1 MTSQP
6 MQARLTD
13 PVRYPQVA
21 SDPLRTKRAFTLLLM
36 TLVLPGSAQIV
47 AGDRT
52 LGRRALRVTFA
63 VWAAVITAVVLF
75 FVSRSTL
82 FGLFTH
88 QIWSLLLIGVL
99 VLLAVGWALMFLN
112 TLRII
117 RPGLLTAGMRPLVA
131 ASLAVLMLATSGA
144 LGYGAYL
151 LIVGRNAISDVFVAG
166 PDMEPVDGR
175 YNFLLMGGDAGEDRE
190 GRRPDSIS
198 VISVDAETGQ
208 PIVFG
213 IPRNLQNA
221 PFPDDSPM
229 SQVYP
234 DGYNCGNDCIIN
246 SLYTTVTQNYAN
258 LYPEAKDPGAA
269 AMMDAASGALGLE
282 VQGYVLVDMAGF
294 EKLID
299 AMGGITIDVGGRVP
313 IGGGTNLSTGLP
325 NEIKGYIEPGVQN
338 MDGYTAL
345 WYARSREGA
354 TDYDRMARQR
364 CVQQAMISQLNPATL
379 LTKFQKIAAAGTQ
392 IVETNIT
399 SSQLNSFLDLALKAK
414 GKKLLSLTAGP
425 PDYTRDFPTFP
436 DFAVLQQDV
445 QALIE
450 KSETKESEEQKP
462 GGGSQAEAPSG
473 QGQGG
478 GEPAPAEQAPA
489 ETPSGSA
496 PAPTASGGSG
506 NGLSPN
512 GTCSVP

>member
-1 MTSQP
+1 M
-6 MQARLTD
+6 LTD
-13 PVRYPQVA
+13 PVRYPQSA
-21 SDPLRTKRAFTLLLM
+21 PAPLLTKRAFVLLLM

-47 AGDRT
+47 AGDRQ
-52 LGRRALRVTFA
+52 LGRRALRVTFV
-63 VWAAVITAVVLF
+63 VWAAVIAAIVLY
-75 FVSRSTL
+75 FVNRSVL

-88 QIWSLLLIGVL
+88 QVWSLVLIGVL
-99 VLLAVGWALMFLN
+99 VLLAVCWALMFIN

-117 RPGLLTAGMRPLVA
+117 RPGLLAPGMRPVVA
-131 ASLAVLMLATSGA
+131 GSLALLVLATSGA

-151 LIVGRNAISDVFVAG
+151 LNVGRNAISDVFVAG
-166 PDMEPVDGR
+166 PEMEPVNGR
-175 YNFLLMGGDAGEDRE
+175 YNFLLMGGDAGESRV

-198 VISVDAETGQ
+198 VISVDAQTGQ

-213 IPRNLQNA
+213 IPRNLQDA
-221 PFPDDSPM
+221 PFPADSPLN
-229 SQVYP
+229 QVYP
-234 DGYNCGNDCIIN
+234 NGYNCGDACIIN
-246 SLYTTVTQNYAN
+246 SLYTTVTQNYAD

-269 AMMDAASGALGLE
+269 AMMDAASGILGIE

-294 EKLID
+294 KKLID

-313 IGGGTNLSTGLP
+313 IGGGTNLETGMP
-325 NEIKGYIEPGVQN
+325 NEIKGWIEPGVQE

-364 CVQQAMISQLNPATL
+364 CVQQAMISQLNPANL
-379 LTKFQKIAAAGTQ
+379 LTKFQNIAEAGTK

-414 GKKLLSLTAGP
+414 GKELMSLTAGP
-425 PDYTRDFPTFP
+425 PDYSRDFPTYPNFT
-436 DFAVLQQDV
+436 VLHQDV
-445 QALIE
+445 QQIIE
-450 KSETKESEEQKP
+450 KSEKKAAEEEQNDDGGSGGDSKSNAGGSGSGGSGSGGS
-462 GGGSQAEAPSG
+462 GGGSG
-473 QGQGG
+473 
-478 GEPAPAEQAPA
+478 
-489 ETPSGSA
+489 
-496 PAPTASGGSG
+496 SGGSGTDKTSATGGG

>member
-1 MTSQP
+1 MKSNP
-6 MQARLTD
+6 MQSMLTD
-13 PVRYPQVA
+13 PVRYPQTA
-21 SDPLRTKRAFTLLLM
+21 PAELRTKRAFTLLLM

-47 AGDRT
+47 AGNRR

-63 VWAAVITAVVLF
+63 AWAAVITAVVLY
-75 FVSRSTL
+75 FVNRALL

-88 QIWSLLLIGVL
+88 QVWSLVIIAVL
-99 VLLAVGWALMFLN
+99 VLLAIGWALMFLN

-117 RPGLLTAGMRPLVA
+117 RPGLLTSGMRPVVA
-131 ASLAVLMLATSGA
+131 VSLAALMLLTSGA
-144 LGYGAYL
+144 LGYSAYML
-151 LIVGRNAISDVFVAG
+151 NIGRNAISDVFVAG

-175 YNFLLMGGDAGEDRE
+175 YNFLLMGGDAGESRE

-221 PFPDDSPM
+221 PFPADSPM
-229 SQVYP
+229 NQVYP
-234 DGYNCGNDCIIN
+234 DGYNCGDACIIN
-246 SLYTTVTQNYAN
+246 SLYTEVTLNYAD
-258 LYPEAKDPGAA
+258 LYPEAEDPGAA
-269 AMMDAASGALGLE
+269 AMMDAASGILGLE

-313 IGGGTNLSTGLP
+313 IGGGTNLETGMP

-379 LTKFQKIAAAGTQ
+379 LTKFQGIAAAGTQ
-392 IVETNIT
+392 IIESNIS

-425 PDYTRDFPTFP
+425 PDYGINFPTYP

-450 KSETKESEEQKP
+450 KSGKESEEPKP
-462 GGGSQAEAPSG
+462 DGGSQAQAPSG
-473 QGQGG
+473 SSGEGQS
-478 GEPAPAEQAPA
+478 APSEQAPA
-489 ETPSGSA
+489 ESAPSPAPSG
-496 PAPTASGGSG
+496 GGG
-506 NGLSPN
+506 GGGLSPN

>member
-1 MTSQP
+1 MKSNPTQS
-6 MQARLTD
+6 MLTD
-13 PVRYPQVA
+13 PVRYPQTA
-21 SDPLRTKRAFTLLLM
+21 PAELRTKRAFTLLLM

-47 AGDRT
+47 AGNRR
-52 LGRRALRVTFA
+52 LGRRALRVTFVA
-63 VWAAVITAVVLF
+63 WAAVIAAVVLY
-75 FVSRSTL
+75 FVNRALL

-88 QIWSLLLIGVL
+88 PVWSLVITAVL

-112 TLRII
+112 TLRVI
-117 RPGLLTAGMRPLVA
+117 RPGLLTAGMRPVVA
-131 ASLAVLMLATSGA
+131 VSLAALMLLTSGA
-144 LGYGAYL
+144 LGYSAYL
-151 LIVGRNAISDVFVAG
+151 LNVGRNAISDVFVAG

-175 YNFLLMGGDAGEDRE
+175 YNFLLMGGDAGESRE

-221 PFPDDSPM
+221 PFPADSPM
-229 SQVYP
+229 NQVYP
-234 DGYNCGNDCIIN
+234 DGYNCGDACIIN
-246 SLYTTVTQNYAN
+246 SLYTEVTLNYAD
-258 LYPEAKDPGAA
+258 LYPEAEDPGAA
-269 AMMDAASGALGLE
+269 AMMDAASGILGLE

-313 IGGGTNLSTGLP
+313 IGGGTNLETGMP
-325 NEIKGYIEPGVQN
+325 NEIKGYIEPGVQK

-379 LTKFQKIAAAGTQ
+379 LTKFQGIAAAGTQ
-392 IVETNIT
+392 IIESNIS

-414 GKKLLSLTAGP
+414 GKKLMSLTAGP
-425 PDYTRDFPTFP
+425 PDYGINFPTYP

-450 KSETKESEEQKP
+450 KSEAKESEEQKP
-462 GGGSQAEAPSG
+462 DGGSQAKAPSG
-473 QGQGG
+473 GSAGEGQ
-478 GEPAPAEQAPA
+478 PAPAEQAPA
-489 ETPSGSA
+489 ESAPSPAPSGG
-496 PAPTASGGSG
+496 GGS
-506 NGLSPN
+506 GLSPN